1 MSTKFIT
8 KDGYEKLKRELENLK
23 TVERRRI
30 SSRIQSAKELGDLSE
45 NAEYAEAKDD
55 QNANETKIAELE
67 QTLHDLKVVQNN
79 GNTSEVGVGST
90 IKAKTSVLRGGS
102 PHSSG
107 GDISCPSQ
115 VYLTGISFPSLK
127 AALDSDN
134 AISPPSAGMVAFGPQ
149 ATIVDKITLNRL
161 RNKPTCLP
169 TLAWHEYLILK
180 AITSLFSPLFKT
192 ADCPRFFVP
201 IILLLD
207 KQASF

>member
-90 IKAKTSVLRGGS
+90 IKAKTPRGEMT
-102 PHSSG
+102 
-107 GDISCPSQ
+107 
-115 VYLTGISFPSLK
+115 L
-127 AALDSDN
+127 
-134 AISPPSAGMVAFGPQ
+134 
-149 ATIVDKITLNRL
+149 TIVGSEESNPKEGLISNESPIGKSLLGHKVGDKVEINIPSGTII
-161 RNKPTCLP
+161 
-169 TLAWHEYLILK
+169 YQILS
-180 AITSLFSPLFKT
+180 IE
-192 ADCPRFFVP
+192 
-201 IILLLD
+201 
-207 KQASF
+207 